1 MSHISIYFFKSTI
14 VERPYMKN
22 NPSKAKDPSLILKIE
37 SHAKLL
43 LKLNGEARFS
53 QFGNKIKRL

>member
-1 MSHISIYFFKSTI
+1 
-14 VERPYMKN
+14 MKN